1 MVFFGPY
8 LNKTIKEILYLR
20 IIEKK
25 TKFSYS
31 VMLEQKMNARR
42 QNAES
47 NNVNSPGQVPDQGQE
62 GWKEEGGG
70 WVTERED
77 DLDGL
82 VFGYLNIQPAG
93 RISQITIFTVHFI
106 VGGLA
111 TEWEQLFWPK
121 SLSML

>member
-1 MVFFGPY
+1 M
-8 LNKTIKEILYLR
+8 
-20 IIEKK
+20 IEKK

-93 RISQITIFTVHFI
+93 RISQITIITVHFI

-111 TEWEQLFWPK
+111 TEWEQIFWPK
-121 SLSML
+121 SLSMLLSLGAQDTKYRSYVHI